1 MVFLLL
7 IIIKYTIL
15 QLTKIIPKN
24 VTYMIN
30 K

>member
-1 MVFLLL
+1 MVFLL

-15 QLTKIIPKN
+15 QLTKIIPKI
-24 VTYMIN
+24 VTYLIN

>member
-1 MVFLLL
+1 MVFLLI

-15 QLTKIIPKN
+15 QLTKIILKN

>member
-1 MVFLLL
+1 MVFLLI

-15 QLTKIIPKN
+15 QLTKIIPKI
-24 VTYMIN
+24 VTYGIN